1 MIKKIV
7 ILLFIVGAVLH
18 SNAIN
23 LVEISDSAKVYYE
36 QGNYQ
41 KAVDK
46 YNEVID
52 KGYESGRLYFNLG
65 NSYYKL
71 NMIND
76 AILNYERAH
85 ILLPNNKDIEFNLEM
100 AKRNITDKIETVPT
114 FFMID
119 WYRTVRG
126 IFSTDTWAVISMI
139 GFVLVLSFV
148 FLFFF
153 TRKLVIKKMSFW
165 LAIVLLVLTTSS
177 FVFSS
182 QEKDRVSI
190 RNYAIVFEPVV
201 NIKASPNESST
212 ELFVLH
218 EGTKVEIRQSSKDWV
233 EIKIEDGSVGWI
245 KRDLLVII

>member
-1 MIKKIV
+1 MIKKFI
-7 ILLFIVGAVLH
+7 ILLFLVSSVLY

-23 LVEISDSAKVYYE
+23 LVQLSDSAKVYYE
-36 QGNYQ
+36 QGDYQ
-41 KAVDK
+41 KAIGK

-100 AKRNITDKIETVPT
+100 AKRNITDKIEKVPT
-114 FFMID
+114 FFLID

-126 IFSTDTWAVISMI
+126 ALSTDTWAILSMI
-139 GFVLVLSFV
+139 SFMLVLSFV

-153 TRKLVIKKMSFW
+153 TRNVSFKKMSFW
-165 LAIVLLVLTTSS
+165 LAIILLVITTTS